1 VSFELITRTY
11 STSQKPI
18 KAIIAIH
25 GWEGDEYVFEQVA
38 KLISLENSEWF
49 FPRAP
54 YRADSDNGNSWFG
67 GNDEDG
73 WKFDK
78 TFDGMNNLINKIQTS
93 GYSTSNIF
101 LIGFSQGAC
110 LAIDFALRLPFSIG
124 GIIAIAGFIKFK
136 ERFLKDATK
145 ESTRTP
151 ILLMHGNQD
160 DVIPIKAGKTT
171 NDILVEKGYPIHFER
186 YDAKHKIP
194 LKKMNLINKF
204 INDPTS
210 IVKSKNL
217 NPTDP

>member
-1 VSFELITRTY
+1 MSFELVTRTY
-11 STSQKPI
+11 STSQKPM

-25 GWEGDEYVFEQVA
+25 GWKGDEYVFEQVA

-54 YRADSDNGNSWFG
+54 YRTDSDNGYSWFG

-93 GYSTSNIF
+93 GYSTSNIY

-124 GIIAIAGFIKFK
+124 GIISIAGFIKFK

-145 ESTRTP
+145 ESTRTA

-160 DVIPIKAGKTT
+160 DVISVKAGKTT

-204 INDPTS
+204 IKDPTS

-217 NPTDP
+217 NPTHP

>member
-1 VSFELITRTY
+1 VSFELVTRTY
-11 STSQKPI
+11 STSQKPM

-25 GWEGDEYVFEQVA
+25 GWKGDEYVFEQVA

-54 YRADSDNGNSWFG
+54 YRTDSDNGYSWFG

-124 GIIAIAGFIKFK
+124 GIISIAGFIKFK

-145 ESTRTP
+145 ESTRTA

-160 DVIPIKAGKTT
+160 DVISVKAGKTT

-204 INDPTS
+204 IKDPTS

-217 NPTDP
+217 NPTHP